1 MDLMALRAVL
11 SLDTSKYEDG
21 INRANEIVGTLGS
34 GIKTAMGIGVAAV
47 GAATSAVIGLAGAST
62 SSYAEIEQLRGGV
75 KKLFGDE
82 DARTVISNANKAF
95 STAGMSA
102 QQYMDQVT
110 SFSAALVGS
119 LGGNTAEAANRA
131 DVAMRAISDNFNTF
145 GGDIQNVQNAF
156 QGFAKQNYT
165 MLDNLK
171 LGYGGT
177 KTEMERLIDDAN
189 EYAKSIG
196 QAGDLSIDS
205 FADIVSAIDLV
216 QQKQGIA
223 GTTFKEAASTVS
235 GSLGSVKA
243 AWENLVAG
251 FSDPE
256 ADLGQLMSNVVDNA
270 EVAFENLIP
279 VFERALEGIGTF
291 IEEMGPVIVEKLPGI
306 VDTVLP
312 TAIDAAISLIGSI
325 ASVLPSLA
333 ETLITTLHDAII
345 TYGPGLLEAGK
356 NVVQNIGDGITQNAP
371 AAMDAIKSA
380 LDGAKQAAEQDLPG
394 FLDQGVNAILNMAN
408 GMLEGAPNAI
418 TNIGEII
425 NKILDALLTAIPAI
439 IDAGVKLIAGLAQ
452 GLINNLP
459 AIFEAI
465 TQVLTSLLSTIM
477 EHYPQILQAGV
488 EAIGKLAAGIIQAM
502 PQVVSGIAQIVST
515 ITSALKG
522 LAGKALTW
530 GLDMI
535 KGFAD
540 GIRNGIKFVGEAI
553 GNVAKKVTSVI
564 HFSRP
569 DEGPLRYY
577 EQWMPDFMK
586 GLAAGIENNMWR
598 VEDAMS
604 GVAGL
609 MSFNPDPAFAGVGG
623 GTFAPV
629 VNVNVYATENQN
641 AEEVGEAAIDAVN
654 REIQSLRGVWGHA

>member
-1 MDLMALRAVL
+1 MEAFTLFAKLV
-11 SLDTSKYEDG
+11 LDTSEYEDG
-21 INRANEIVGTLGS
+21 INRANGLVGTLGN
-34 GIKTAMGIGVAAV
+34 GLKTAMGIGAAAI
-47 GAATSAVIGLAGAST
+47 GAATTAIVGLAGAST

-82 DARTVISNANKAF
+82 DAKTVIDNANKAF

-119 LGGNTAEAANRA
+119 LGGDTAEAANRA

-177 KTEMERLIDDAN
+177 KTEMERLIADAN
-189 EYAKSIG
+189 DYAKTIG
-196 QAGDLSIDS
+196 QAGNLSIDS
-205 FADIVSAIDLV
+205 FADVVTAIDLV

-235 GSLGSVKA
+235 GSMGSVKA

-270 EVAFENLIP
+270 EVAFENLLP

-291 IEEMGPVIVEKLPGI
+291 IEEMGPVIAEKLPGI

-312 TAIDAAISLIGSI
+312 TAINAAVSLVGSL
-325 ASVLPSLA
+325 AATLPNLA
-333 ETLITTLHDAII
+333 ETLVNTLRDAII

-356 NVVQNIGDGITQNAP
+356 NVVQSIGSGIVQNAP
-371 AAMDAIKSA
+371 AAMDAINSV
-380 LDGAKQAAEQDLPG
+380 LDNVIQAATDLLPG
-394 FLDQGVNAILNMAN
+394 FLNQGVEAIVNMAN
-408 GMLEGAPNAI
+408 GLLEGAPNAI
-418 TNIGEII
+418 TNMGEIL
-425 NKILDALLTAIPAI
+425 NKVVDAALAAIPAVLE
-439 IDAGVKLIAGLAQ
+439 AGVQLIVGLAQ
-452 GLINNLP
+452 GLIQNAP
-459 AIFEAI
+459 EIVAAI
-465 TQVLTSLLSTIM
+465 TQVLANLLTTIA
-477 EHYPQILQAGV
+477 EHLPQILQKGV
-488 EAIGKLAAGIIQAM
+488 ELIGQFAAGIIQAM
-502 PQVVSGIAQIVST
+502 PDVIAGIQQIDNN
-515 ITSALKG
+515 ITETLAG
-522 LAGKALTW
+522 LASKAIEW
-530 GLDMI
+530 GLDLI
-535 KGFAD
+535 KGFAK
-540 GIRNGIKFVGEAI
+540 GIMSGVKFVTDAV
-553 GNVAKKVTSVI
+553 GNVVAQITGPL

-577 EQWMPDFMK
+577 EEWMPHFMQ
-586 GLAAGIENNMWR
+586 GLAEGIESNMWR
-598 VEDAMS
+598 IEDAV
-604 GVAGL
+604 GDVAGL
-609 MSFNPDPAFAGVGG
+609 MTLNPDPALGTVGG
-623 GTFAPV
+623 GM
-629 VNVNVYATENQN
+629 YSLS
-641 AEEVGEAAIDAVN
+641 VGDIIIYGGDAQSN
-654 REIQSLRGVWGHA
+654 RELADMVLDELDRRVRSERAAHE